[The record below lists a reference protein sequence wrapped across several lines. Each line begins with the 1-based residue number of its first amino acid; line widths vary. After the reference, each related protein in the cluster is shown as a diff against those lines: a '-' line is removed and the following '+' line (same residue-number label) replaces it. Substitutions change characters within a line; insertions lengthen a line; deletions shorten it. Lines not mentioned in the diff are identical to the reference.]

1 LRRVRRFC
9 FASIV
14 ETEAL
19 SHGLWVALAACAS
32 IAAVV
37 QTARLTWT
45 QLLRSWTAR
54 TRAARATAG
63 EVLAETLVQRA
74 GYQILGRQVEGGW
87 TVHADGEPLDVDLRA
102 DLIVSRK
109 GRTYVAE
116 VKTGRIAPKLDCAA
130 TRRQLLE
137 YRVAYGVDGVLLVDA
152 EEKRVIKVELGSLD
166 VAADQA
172 RARATSSWLPVFAV
186 GMFVGALLMF
196 IGHH

>member
-1 LRRVRRFC
+1 VR
-9 FASIV
+9 
-14 ETEAL
+14 
-19 SHGLWVALAACAS
+19 
-32 IAAVV
+32 
-37 QTARLTWT
+37 
-45 QLLRSWTAR
+45 
-54 TRAARATAG
+54 
-63 EVLAETLVQRA
+63 RA

-109 GRTYVAE
+109 GRRYVAE
-116 VKTGRIAPKLDCAA
+116 VKTGRVAPSLDCAA

-137 YRVAYGVDGVLLVDA
+137 YRVAFGVDGVLLVDA

-172 RARATSSWLPVFAV
+172 RANATSSWLPVFAV